1 MKHNLLCDYYIYIY
15 SEWLQV
21 FYQTVKN
28 MIDDK
33 DARLKAFVRN
43 KTKEALL
50 KCGRKLVINE
60 GINALSARKLAQAA
74 NSSVGMIYNI
84 FATMDNFIA
93 EQNAMTLNEL
103 SAKMS
108 SLTMSKN
115 PFNNLNHYADVLASY
130 IMANPNLWA
139 LLYNRYLSGDGFKL
153 TIAEARIIKKIDILI
168 SFQVVPLIKK
178 MSAKE
183 KKVSIKVLEMALF
196 AMSGYLLSDRLNNKS
211 SLNKE
216 TLCKLLMNTY
226 IAGMVSLEDIK

>member
-1 MKHNLLCDYYIYIY
+1 
-15 SEWLQV
+15 
-21 FYQTVKN
+21 

-84 FATMDNFIA
+84 FATMDNYIA
-93 EQNAMTLNEL
+93 EQNVMTLNEL
-103 SAKMS
+103 YNKMN
-108 SLTMSKN
+108 SLTLSKN
-115 PFNNLNHYADVLASY
+115 AFNNLNRYADVLASY
-130 IMANPNLWA
+130 IIANPNLWA
-139 LLYNRYLSGDGFKL
+139 LLFNRHLSADVFKT

-183 KKVSIKVLEMALF
+183 KRLAIKVLEMALF
-196 AMSGYLLSDRLNNKS
+196 AMSGYLLNNKLNAKS
-211 SLNKE
+211 NLNKE

-226 IAGMVSLEDIK
+226 IAGLASLEETK